1 MKGDY
6 METTLQEMDNGD
18 ALLSIPDEILDSL
31 GWEDGTELDISIVG
45 NSIRICRAEL

>member
-6 METTLQEMDNGD
+6 TETVLQEMDNGD
-18 ALLSIPDEILDSL
+18 SLLSIPDEILETL

-45 NSIRICRAEL
+45 NSIRISRAEL